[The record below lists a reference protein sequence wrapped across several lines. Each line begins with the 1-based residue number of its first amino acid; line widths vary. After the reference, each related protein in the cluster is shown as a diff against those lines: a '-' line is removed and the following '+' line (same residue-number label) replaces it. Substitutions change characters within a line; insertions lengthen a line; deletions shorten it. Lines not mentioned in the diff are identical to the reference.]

1 MTLQLRPYQSDAIES
16 IYRYFGKH
24 EGYPLIV
31 IPTGGG
37 KSLVLAEF
45 VRGVLADYPDQRI
58 LILTHVKELIAQN
71 HAELMALWPDAPA
84 GIYSAGLRKRQIGAR
99 VLFAGIQS
107 IHKKA
112 FDLQR
117 VDLILIDEA
126 HLVPRDGETMYRRLI
141 DNLKII
147 NPDVKVIG
155 MTATPFRLDQG
166 YLHRGNDRLF
176 THVAYDAKIED
187 LIDAGYLCEPVSVS
201 ADAQIDTAGVH
212 TRNGDFVIEELN
224 NQIMDDMTI
233 LRVCREIERHG
244 EGRHGWLVFACTVKH
259 GEYLAQQL
267 RIMGVSVGEVYGS
280 TPPGDRDSIIAKFKA
295 REIRCLVSVGVL
307 TTGFN
312 AKHVDL
318 LAVVRPTKSTGLWV
332 QMVGRGTRLSPE
344 TGKTNCLV
352 LDFGGNI
359 GRHGPINRL
368 VVNDKGD
375 GGKTPTKVCED
386 QFCGE
391 ENLLAA
397 LRCKECGEPFHW
409 ECPECQSLVE
419 LEFSICGECGYEKQV
434 AAARMIDTKASTAKL
449 MVRGPDPVAWATVH
463 SWSFSRHEKEGK
475 PPSVRVT
482 YNCGM
487 QSFSE
492 WICPEHEGYAK
503 SKASAWLN
511 THFHADGSRKP
522 TIAEIVGMTTER
534 VINLSDILICPTRIA
549 VKKNG
554 QYYNIVNREFPDDV
568 SSLSA

>member
-1 MTLQLRPYQSDAIES
+1 MITLRPYQNDAIES
-16 IYRYFGKH
+16 IYKYFGKH
-24 EGYPLIV
+24 DGYPLIV

-71 HAELMALWPDAPA
+71 YAELMELWPEAPA

-107 IHKKA
+107 IHRKA

-117 VDLILIDEA
+117 VDLVLIDEA

-141 DNLKII
+141 DSLTTI
-147 NPDVKVIG
+147 NPHLKVIG
-155 MTATPFRLDQG
+155 LTATPFRLDQG
-166 YLHRGNDRLF
+166 YLHRGEGRLF
-176 THVAYDAKIED
+176 THICYDAKIED
-187 LIDAGYLCEPVSVS
+187 LIDAGYLSEPVSVQ
-201 ADAQIDTAGVH
+201 AEAQINTDGIH
-212 TRNGDFVIEELN
+212 TRNGDFVVEELN
-224 NQIMDDMTI
+224 SQIMDDLTI

-244 EGRHGWLVFACTVKH
+244 AERTGWLVFGCTVAH
-259 GEYLAQQL
+259 GQRIAEQL
-267 RIMGVSVGEVYGS
+267 RAMGINVGEVYGC
-280 TPPGDRDSIIAKFKA
+280 TPSAERDAIIAGFKA
-295 REIRCLVSVGVL
+295 RNIKCLVSVGVL

-332 QMVGRGTRLSPE
+332 QMVGRGTRLSP
-344 TGKTNCLV
+344 GKTNCLV

-368 VVNDKGD
+368 VVNNKGD
-375 GGKTPTKVCED
+375 GGKTPTKICED
-386 QFCGE
+386 HFCGE
-391 ENLLAA
+391 ENPLAA
-397 LRCKECGEPFHW
+397 KHCKECGEPFHW
-409 ECPECQSLVE
+409 QCPECESMVE
-419 LEFSICGECGYEKQV
+419 LEYTICGDCGYEKQDK
-434 AAARMIDTKASTAKL
+434 AARLVDIKASTAKL

-492 WICPEHEGYAK
+492 WVCPEHDGYARAK
-503 SKASAWLN
+503 FEGWWVQ
-511 THFHADGSRKP
+511 HGGSRVTP
-522 TIAEIVGMTTER
+522 ISVADTIFSKQFLTQP
-534 VINLSDILICPTRIA
+534 SRIA